1 MTEEQ
6 LSEAAEKLADRIR
19 TLPAGDPLLRR
30 LEAGSV
36 EFLRGKG
43 FDVGTRGGCLAALAW
58 LEEARVEDAYWSE
71 ALSGEQEEIRCAAD
85 WYIGEARIEGMR
97 RILERRLREY
107 FP

>member
-1 MTEEQ
+1 M
-6 LSEAAEKLADRIR
+6 
-19 TLPAGDPLLRR
+19 
-30 LEAGSV
+30 
-36 EFLRGKG
+36 
-43 FDVGTRGGCLAALAW
+43 
-58 LEEARVEDAYWSE
+58 EDAYWSE